1 MIYNLSI
8 WSKKNIS
15 MAFNSTAVEWYDEN
29 LNKEQEITIKKTI
42 DSYKIF
48 RNNLMKQFKVQ
59 HSES

>member
-29 LNKEQEITIKKTI
+29 LNKEQEISIKETI